1 MGLKPVSV
9 SQLNSYIKRILQTD
23 PILGNVSVTGELSNF
38 KYHSTGHVYFSLK
51 DEKSTIRC
59 FLPSGNADNI
69 AFRLEDGLEVNVY
82 GYLYLYEKGGYYSIN
97 VKDIEES
104 GEGRLMAEFRALK
117 RKLEGEGLFDQ
128 EHKKPL
134 PSFPSQI
141 AVVTSATGA
150 AVRDII
156 KIIKNKN
163 DYVNVLIYPVT
174 VQGPSAAGEIAEAI
188 DDINRRFTD
197 IDVIITG
204 RGGGSIEE
212 LWAFNE
218 EKVARSIYKSSIP
231 VISAV
236 GHETDFTIADFVADR
251 RAETPTAAADM
262 AVPDTTEL
270 RDYINNLDKELS
282 RSIRI
287 RIQQA
292 ENSLNL
298 MNPELF
304 MRQLKSRTV
313 MAQMKCD
320 GIYQQ
325 LNSQMDSKL
334 TDFTKRVELAGQVI
348 NSSNPDLILARGY
361 AIVRNSQGKIVKNA
375 SEVSIGDT
383 IDISLAEGRARATV
397 IDEKEKR

>member
-23 PILGNVSVTGELSNF
+23 PILGNVSVTGELSNV

-82 GYLYLYEKGGYYSIN
+82 GHLYLYEKGGYYSIN

-298 MNPELF
+298 MNPELS

-325 LNSQMDSKL
+325 LNSQMDNKL

-383 IDISLAEGRARATV
+383 IDISLAEGIARATV

>member
-1 MGLKPVSV
+1 
-9 SQLNSYIKRILQTD
+9 
-23 PILGNVSVTGELSNF
+23 
-38 KYHSTGHVYFSLK
+38 
-51 DEKSTIRC
+51 
-59 FLPSGNADNI
+59 
-69 AFRLEDGLEVNVY
+69 
-82 GYLYLYEKGGYYSIN
+82 
-97 VKDIEES
+97 
-104 GEGRLMAEFRALK
+104 
-117 RKLEGEGLFDQ
+117 
-128 EHKKPL
+128 
-134 PSFPSQI
+134 
-141 AVVTSATGA
+141 
-150 AVRDII
+150 
-156 KIIKNKN
+156 
-163 DYVNVLIYPVT
+163 
-174 VQGPSAAGEIAEAI
+174 
-188 DDINRRFTD
+188 
-197 IDVIITG
+197 
-204 RGGGSIEE
+204 
-212 LWAFNE
+212 
-218 EKVARSIYKSSIP
+218 
-231 VISAV
+231 
-236 GHETDFTIADFVADR
+236 
-251 RAETPTAAADM
+251 M

-325 LNSQMDSKL
+325 LNSQMDNKL

>member
-23 PILGNVSVTGELSNF
+23 PILGNVSVTGELSNV

-82 GYLYLYEKGGYYSIN
+82 GHLYLYEKGGYYSIN

-298 MNPELF
+298 MNPELS

-325 LNSQMDSKL
+325 LNSQVDNKL

-383 IDISLAEGRARATV
+383 IDISLAEGKARATV

>member
-23 PILGNVSVTGELSNF
+23 PILGNVSVTGELSNV

-82 GYLYLYEKGGYYSIN
+82 GHLYLYEKGGYYSIN

-141 AVVTSATGA
+141 AVVTSATGV

-383 IDISLAEGRARATV
+383 IDISLAEGIARATV

>member
-23 PILGNVSVTGELSNF
+23 PILGNVSVTGELSNV

-298 MNPELF
+298 MNPELS

-325 LNSQMDSKL
+325 LNSQVDNKL

-383 IDISLAEGRARATV
+383 IDISLAEGKARATV

>member
-23 PILGNVSVTGELSNF
+23 PILGNVSVTGELSNV

-134 PSFPSQI
+134 PSFPSKI

-325 LNSQMDSKL
+325 LNSQMDNKL

>member
-23 PILGNVSVTGELSNF
+23 PILGNVSVTGELSNV

-383 IDISLAEGRARATV
+383 IDISLAEGKARATV

>member
-383 IDISLAEGRARATV
+383 IDISLAEGIARATV

>member
-325 LNSQMDSKL
+325 LNSQVDNKL

-383 IDISLAEGRARATV
+383 IDISLAEGIARATV

>member
-23 PILGNVSVTGELSNF
+23 PILGNVSVTGELSNV

-59 FLPSGNADNI
+59 FLPAGNADNI

-325 LNSQMDSKL
+325 LNSQVDNKL

-361 AIVRNSQGKIVKNA
+361 AIVRNSQVKIVKNA

-383 IDISLAEGRARATV
+383 IDISLAEGKARATV

>member
-23 PILGNVSVTGELSNF
+23 PILGNVSVTGELSNV

-163 DYVNVLIYPVT
+163 DYVDVLIYPVT

-231 VISAV
+231 VISSV

>member
-23 PILGNVSVTGELSNF
+23 PILGNVSVTGELSNV

-163 DYVNVLIYPVT
+163 DSVNVLIYPVT

-298 MNPELF
+298 MNPELS

-383 IDISLAEGRARATV
+383 IDISLAEGKARATV

>member
-1 MGLKPVSV
+1 M
-9 SQLNSYIKRILQTD
+9 
-23 PILGNVSVTGELSNF
+23 
-38 KYHSTGHVYFSLK
+38 
-51 DEKSTIRC
+51 
-59 FLPSGNADNI
+59 
-69 AFRLEDGLEVNVY
+69 
-82 GYLYLYEKGGYYSIN
+82 
-97 VKDIEES
+97 
-104 GEGRLMAEFRALK
+104 
-117 RKLEGEGLFDQ
+117 
-128 EHKKPL
+128 
-134 PSFPSQI
+134 
-141 AVVTSATGA
+141 
-150 AVRDII
+150 
-156 KIIKNKN
+156 
-163 DYVNVLIYPVT
+163 LIYPVT

-375 SEVSIGDT
+375 SEVSIPLDKSFF
-383 IDISLAEGRARATV
+383 ISINSSLTGPSKSVITTSRALEIFKPDLKALF
-397 IDEKEKR
+397 IIIIALSKSPSIFFILI

>member
-23 PILGNVSVTGELSNF
+23 PILGNVSVTGELSNV

-134 PSFPSQI
+134 PSFPSKI

>member
-23 PILGNVSVTGELSNF
+23 PILGNVSVTGELSNV

-69 AFRLEDGLEVNVY
+69 AFRLEYGLEVNVY

-325 LNSQMDSKL
+325 LNSQMDNKL

-383 IDISLAEGRARATV
+383 IDISLAEGIARATV

>member
-23 PILGNVSVTGELSNF
+23 PILGNVSVTGELSNV

-325 LNSQMDSKL
+325 LNSQMDNKL

-383 IDISLAEGRARATV
+383 IDISLAEGKARATV

>member
-23 PILGNVSVTGELSNF
+23 PILGNVSVTGELSNV

-298 MNPELF
+298 MNPELS

-325 LNSQMDSKL
+325 LNSQVDNKL

-383 IDISLAEGRARATV
+383 IDISLAEGIARATV

>member
-23 PILGNVSVTGELSNF
+23 PILGNVSVTGELSNV

-298 MNPELF
+298 MNPELS

-325 LNSQMDSKL
+325 LNSQVDNKL

>member
-23 PILGNVSVTGELSNF
+23 PILGNVSVTGELSNV

-325 LNSQMDSKL
+325 LNSQVDNKL

-383 IDISLAEGRARATV
+383 IDISLAEGIARATV

>member
-23 PILGNVSVTGELSNF
+23 PILGNVSVTGELSNV

-134 PSFPSQI
+134 PSFPSKI

-298 MNPELF
+298 MNPELS

-325 LNSQMDSKL
+325 LNSQVDNKL

-383 IDISLAEGRARATV
+383 IDISLAEGKARATV

>member
-23 PILGNVSVTGELSNF
+23 PILGNVSVTGELSNV

-141 AVVTSATGA
+141 AVVTSATGV

-383 IDISLAEGRARATV
+383 IDISLAEGIARATV

>member
-23 PILGNVSVTGELSNF
+23 PILGNVSVTGELSNV

-325 LNSQMDSKL
+325 LNSQVDNKL

-383 IDISLAEGRARATV
+383 IDISLAEGKARATV

>member
-23 PILGNVSVTGELSNF
+23 PILGNVSVTGELSNV

-97 VKDIEES
+97 VKDVEES

-383 IDISLAEGRARATV
+383 IDISLAEGIARATV

>member
-23 PILGNVSVTGELSNF
+23 PILGNVSVTGELSNV

-325 LNSQMDSKL
+325 LNSQMDNKL

-383 IDISLAEGRARATV
+383 IDISLAEGIARATV

>member
-23 PILGNVSVTGELSNF
+23 PILGNVSVTGELSNV

-251 RAETPTAAADM
+251 RAETTTAAADM

-325 LNSQMDSKL
+325 LNSQVDNKL

-383 IDISLAEGRARATV
+383 IDISLAEGKARATV

>member
-23 PILGNVSVTGELSNF
+23 PILGNVSVTGELSNV

-134 PSFPSQI
+134 PSFPSKI

-325 LNSQMDSKL
+325 LNSQMDNKL

-383 IDISLAEGRARATV
+383 IDISLAEGIARATV
-397 IDEKEKR
+397 IVEKEKR

>member
-23 PILGNVSVTGELSNF
+23 PILGNVSVTGELSNV

-383 IDISLAEGRARATV
+383 IDISLAEGIARATV

>member
-23 PILGNVSVTGELSNF
+23 PILGNVSVTGELSNV

>member
-325 LNSQMDSKL
+325 LNSQVDNKL

-383 IDISLAEGRARATV
+383 IDISLAEGKARATV

>member
-23 PILGNVSVTGELSNF
+23 PILGNVSVTGELSNV

-104 GEGRLMAEFRALK
+104 GEGRLMSEFRALK

-325 LNSQMDSKL
+325 LNSQVDNKL

>member
-23 PILGNVSVTGELSNF
+23 PILGNVSVTGELSNV

-51 DEKSTIRC
+51 DGKSTIRC

-156 KIIKNKN
+156 NKE
-163 DYVNVLIYPVT
+163 
-174 VQGPSAAGEIAEAI
+174 QE
-188 DDINRRFTD
+188 R
-197 IDVIITG
+197 
-204 RGGGSIEE
+204 
-212 LWAFNE
+212 
-218 EKVARSIYKSSIP
+218 
-231 VISAV
+231 
-236 GHETDFTIADFVADR
+236 
-251 RAETPTAAADM
+251 
-262 AVPDTTEL
+262 L
-270 RDYINNLDKELS
+270 R
-282 RSIRI
+282 
-287 RIQQA
+287 QCA
-292 ENSLNL
+292 
-298 MNPELF
+298 
-304 MRQLKSRTV
+304 
-313 MAQMKCD
+313 
-320 GIYQQ
+320 
-325 LNSQMDSKL
+325 
-334 TDFTKRVELAGQVI
+334 
-348 NSSNPDLILARGY
+348 
-361 AIVRNSQGKIVKNA
+361 
-375 SEVSIGDT
+375 
-383 IDISLAEGRARATV
+383 DISCNCSGTISCR
-397 IDEKEKR
+397 

>member
-23 PILGNVSVTGELSNF
+23 PILGNVSVTGELSNV

-298 MNPELF
+298 MNPELS

-325 LNSQMDSKL
+325 LNSQVDNKL

-383 IDISLAEGRARATV
+383 IDISLAEGKARATV
-397 IDEKEKR
+397 ID

>member
-23 PILGNVSVTGELSNF
+23 PILGNVSVTGELSNV

-298 MNPELF
+298 MNPELS

-325 LNSQMDSKL
+325 LNSQMDNKL

-383 IDISLAEGRARATV
+383 IDISLAEGKARATV